1 LGFAG
6 KIRRL
11 ADQITINEQEENN
24 VDTKLG
30 YAGGAGSDGVKLWP
44 AYLCFIIFGILI
56 PFSQPEFKFT
66 TMIYSVIVALVVG
79 LLAVNLLILVFNSG
93 NAALRQTDG
102 GFAREAVGTGMLFM
116 IPFTALAIMALAML
130 GWNAIMPFASAAIT
144 TAAATAG
151 TEAMKRGA
159 QGVKNVMIP
168 SLVAIV
174 LSTGWMMLTAI
185 LP

>member
-1 LGFAG
+1 VET
-6 KIRRL
+6 R
-11 ADQITINEQEENN
+11 
-24 VDTKLG
+24 LG
-30 YAGGAGSDGVKLWP
+30 YAGGAGVDGVKLWP
-44 AYLCFIIFGILI
+44 AYLCFIIFGVLI
-56 PFSQPEFKFT
+56 PFSRPEYKVT
-66 TMIYSVIVALVVG
+66 TVIYSLIIAVVVG
-79 LLAVNLLILVFNSG
+79 LLAVNLLILAFNSG
-93 NAALRQTDG
+93 NAELRQTDG

-116 IPFTALAIMALAML
+116 IPFTALAIMALALL

-168 SLVAIV
+168 TLVAIV
-174 LSTGWMMLTAI
+174 LSTVWMMLTSI

>member
-1 LGFAG
+1 M
-6 KIRRL
+6 
-11 ADQITINEQEENN
+11 
-24 VDTKLG
+24 G
-30 YAGGAGSDGVKLWP
+30 YAGGAGPDGVKIWP

-56 PFSQPEFKFT
+56 PFSRPELKFT
-66 TMIYSVIVALVVG
+66 TVIYSIIIAIVVG
-79 LLAVNLLILVFNSG
+79 LLAVNLLILTFNSG
-93 NAALRQTDG
+93 NAALRQSDR
-102 GFAREAVGTGMLFM
+102 GFAREAVGNGMLFM
-116 IPFTALAIMALAML
+116 IPFTALAIMALAIL
-130 GWNAIMPFASAAIT
+130 GWNAVMPFASAAIT

-185 LP
+185 IP

>member
-1 LGFAG
+1 M
-6 KIRRL
+6 
-11 ADQITINEQEENN
+11 
-24 VDTKLG
+24 DTKLG
-30 YAGGAGSDGVKLWP
+30 YAAGAGPDGVKLWP
-44 AYLCFIIFGILI
+44 AYLCFIIFGVLI
-56 PFSQPEFKFT
+56 PFSRPDYKFT
-66 TMIYSVIVALVVG
+66 TIIFSLIIAIVVG
-79 LLAVNLLILVFNSG
+79 LLAVNLLIAAFNSG
-93 NAALRQTDG
+93 NKDVRQADG

-116 IPFTALAIMALAML
+116 IPFTALAIMALALL

-168 SLVAIV
+168 TLVAIV
-174 LSTGWMMLTAI
+174 LSTVWMMLTSI

>member
-1 LGFAG
+1 M
-6 KIRRL
+6 
-11 ADQITINEQEENN
+11 INQGQEEKN

-30 YAGGAGSDGVKLWP
+30 YAAGAGPDGVKLWP
-44 AYLCFIIFGILI
+44 AYLCFIIFGVLI
-56 PFSQPEFKFT
+56 PFSRPDYKFT
-66 TMIYSVIVALVVG
+66 TIIFSLIIAIVVG
-79 LLAVNLLILVFNSG
+79 LLAVNLLIAAFNSG
-93 NAALRQTDG
+93 NKDVRQADG

-116 IPFTALAIMALAML
+116 IPFTALAIMALALL

-168 SLVAIV
+168 TLVAIV
-174 LSTGWMMLTAI
+174 LSTVWMMLTSI